1 MNLTNGPGSYAGRV
15 EVKYNGSWG
24 QVCDYGINMNFGHV
38 ICRQLGYPHA
48 IATPCY
54 NAFGQGN
61 THYWM
66 TNVRCKGNESSLA
79 ECDYTWGKAGCSMG
93 LKGTVGVVCER
104 SNMTV
109 SKFVWEMHIFTT
121 TTTTTTTSQVGMSH
135 NAPLLHDIPENGRQ
149 RRPSL

>member
-104 SNMTV
+104 PNMTV
-109 SKFVWEMHIFTT
+109 SKFVWEMHIF
-121 TTTTTTTSQVGMSH
+121 TTTTTTSQVGMSH